1 VSAGSARRGPSDWDT
16 WQSTERKIGMDL
28 PRITT
33 QEEWLTAREELRA
46 AEEALA
52 QERDTVKAERGR
64 LPMVEIGNGYAF
76 DGPDGRAGLLD
87 LFDGHRQ
94 LLTYH
99 FWFEPGGEPCDGC
112 SLWVR
117 NLGYVTGLHERDTS
131 LVLVSPA
138 SSAEIEAVRERRNWT
153 VPWFSAIGTDF
164 NDDMGY
170 TGVAQITVFVRDG
183 NSVYRTYATSGSVLE
198 TLSNHWSLM
207 DLTPLGL
214 Q

>member
-1 VSAGSARRGPSDWDT
+1 
-16 WQSTERKIGMDL
+16 MDL

-33 QEEWLTAREELRA
+33 HEEWVTAREELRA
-46 AEEALA
+46 VEETLA
-52 QERDTVKAERGR
+52 KARDAVKAERGR
-64 LPMVEIGNGYAF
+64 LPMVEIGRDYAF
-76 DGPDGRAGLLD
+76 NGPDGRVSLVD
-87 LFDGHRQ
+87 LFAGRRQ

-99 FWFEPGGEPCDGC
+99 FWFEPGGEPCEGC

-117 NLGYVTGLHERDTS
+117 NLGYVTGLHEGDTS

-138 SSAEIEAVRERRNWT
+138 SSAEIEAVREDRNWI
-153 VPWFSAIGTDF
+153 VPWFSAVGTDF

-170 TGVAQITVFVRDG
+170 TGSAQITVFVRHG
-183 NSVYRTYATSGSVLE
+183 NSVFRTYATSGRVLE
-198 TLSNHWSLM
+198 TLSNHWSLL

>member
-1 VSAGSARRGPSDWDT
+1 
-16 WQSTERKIGMDL
+16 MDL
-28 PRITT
+28 PRIAT
-33 QEEWLTAREELRA
+33 QEEWLTAREEHRA
-46 AEEALA
+46 NEEALA
-52 QERDTVKAERGR
+52 QQRDTVTAERAR
-64 LPMVEIGNGYAF
+64 LPMVETDKDYTFG
-76 DGPDGRAGLLD
+76 GPDGTVGLLD
-87 LFDGHRQ
+87 LFDGRRQ

-99 FWFEPGGEPCDGC
+99 FWFQPGGEPCEGC

-170 TGVAQITVFVRDG
+170 TGTAQITVFVRDAS
-183 NSVYRTYATSGSVLE
+183 SVYRTYATSGSVLE
-198 TLSNHWSLM
+198 TLSNHWSLL